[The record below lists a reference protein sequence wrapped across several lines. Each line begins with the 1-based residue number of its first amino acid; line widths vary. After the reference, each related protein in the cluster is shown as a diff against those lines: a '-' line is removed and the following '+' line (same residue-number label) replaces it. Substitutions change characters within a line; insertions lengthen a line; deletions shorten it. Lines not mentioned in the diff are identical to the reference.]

1 MGSEHSTAGAGRAER
16 ERERARPAGT
26 PVSPQNSVCSDA
38 EVPYVSYT
46 QNLPIGD
53 ADSPRPGG
61 RRLRPGRPG
70 RSKQAPLL
78 PKEIV
83 VVKAAEAA
91 SAAGSDEDPDLRR
104 LRLIPHFLPVMRGAL
119 TLPGSR
125 DPDVLDRLDSAAV
138 RQMAG
143 RLQRHLATSAER
155 TAARQAEVTA
165 KVAQLDQQSVALLST
180 VTERQR
186 AFARHAERLQKVG
199 EVSHAVQR
207 CHLLL
212 DDTVRQLREL
222 NQQLP
227 EEQRLQPLALASD

>member
-165 KVAQLDQQSVALLST
+165 KVAQ
-180 VTERQR
+180 
-186 AFARHAERLQKVG
+186 KVG